1 MYSATQFFLRL
12 FDRFHL
18 EHSGYGCSQ
27 HLSLSSFLM
36 NWSIIPGSAMTASR
50 SPHLEPQDSSKTF
63 CAAHVLLFNSGFL
76 CPLSSSQ
83 LTLVI
88 KAHDPSLEAPA
99 VCSCLPL
106 TCCGSLSMNILMP
119 ELIFT
124 NLPLRL
130 LSSDLR
136 VTRLHCSLG
145 LTKRPPSLGL
155 SP

>member
-1 MYSATQFFLRL
+1 
-12 FDRFHL
+12 
-18 EHSGYGCSQ
+18 
-27 HLSLSSFLM
+27 M

-88 KAHDPSLEAPA
+88 KAHDPPLEAPA
-99 VCSCLPL
+99 VFSCLPL
-106 TCCGSLSMNILMP
+106 ICCGSLSMNILMS

-130 LSSDLR
+130 LSSDLH
-136 VTRLHCSLG
+136 VTCLHCSLG
-145 LTKRPPSLGL
+145 LTKKPPSLGL
-155 SP
+155 SPQGYKKEFFIMQN